1 MDVSLYGSPSPTK
14 SFHVIQVDLDITM
27 QLWLVLI
34 SYLNQGYPRTCMAF
48 IYSQKVKEPRAGVNV
63 IIMSA
68 IHVLTV

>member
-1 MDVSLYGSPSPTK
+1 
-14 SFHVIQVDLDITM
+14 
-27 QLWLVLI
+27 
-34 SYLNQGYPRTCMAF
+34 MAF